1 MAVCHIH
8 LLPNIP
14 HSVISP
20 VVAVSV
26 RYCNNEVDC
35 IYLGKGQEFTRANKP
50 NNNNSSTF
58 NIAKEHFS
66 K

>member
-8 LLPNIP
+8 LLLNIS
-14 HSVISP
+14 HYVISP

-35 IYLGKGQEFTRANKP
+35 IYLGKDQEFIRANKP
-50 NNNNSSTF
+50 NNNNSTTF
-58 NIAKEHFS
+58 NIGKEHFS